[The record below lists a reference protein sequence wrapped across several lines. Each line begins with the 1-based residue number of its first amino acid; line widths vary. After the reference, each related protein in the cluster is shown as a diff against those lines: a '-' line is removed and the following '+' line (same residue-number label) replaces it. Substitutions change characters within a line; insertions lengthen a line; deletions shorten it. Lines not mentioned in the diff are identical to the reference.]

1 MRAVAFTEFG
11 GPEVLTVLDLP
22 TPAPA
27 AGQIL
32 VKVVASPVNPVDT
45 AARAGYLAGLLPAR
59 QVYVPG
65 VEFSGVVAELGAR
78 VDGFGVGQSVIGLL
92 PWLADPVGAAAEYVV
107 IAAEALA
114 PAPHSVDPVAAS
126 TLALNG
132 ITADLAV
139 SAARLAPGQRVLV
152 TGAAG
157 GVGGYAVQLA
167 AARGAQVIAVAS
179 AGDADLVRA
188 LGATDFLDRAHAD
201 IDSLRALGLDVV
213 IDAAVRGA
221 ELIAA
226 VRDGGRF
233 AALLPPAAP
242 ESERGITVH
251 TVQQSPNGPRLAELA
266 TLVDA
271 GTLTPRVA
279 DTLPLREAGSAH
291 ARFEKGGLRG
301 RLVLLP

>member
-59 QVYVPG
+59 EVYVPG
-65 VEFSGVVAELGAR
+65 IEFSGVVAELGAR
-78 VDGFGVGQSVIGLL
+78 VDGFGVGQAVIGLL

-114 PAPHSVDPVAAS
+114 PAPSSVDPVAAS
-126 TLALNG
+126 TLPLNG

-139 SAARLAPGQRVLV
+139 SAAQLSAGQRVLV

-167 AARGAQVIAVAS
+167 AARGAQVIGVAA

-188 LGATDFLDRAHAD
+188 LGATDFLDREDAD
-201 IDSLRALGLDVV
+201 IDSLRALGLDAV

-233 AALLPPAAP
+233 VALLPPAAP

-266 TLVDA
+266 KLVDA
-271 GTLTPRVA
+271 RTLTPRVA

-291 ARFEKGGLRG
+291 ARFEQGGLRG
-301 RLVLLP
+301 RLILLP